1 VIIIFKKEDGAV
13 LVLSI
18 IIISVLVVLVTAL
31 AGSINSNISFTK
43 RHENEVKAFY
53 AAEAGIE
60 RGINLLLNDKEN
72 VDNLIEKEEKYYS
85 SDDQSWNSKENYK
98 LLFSKNGNKYTIN
111 STGTSNNMDSDITVE
126 VKLNNNGPFSNAIT
140 SGGDIHFNS
149 EEKGEINGSIYANGK
164 IEDLEENSELNI
176 TGDIYE
182 NQEDDIIPDF
192 EDFFTQGHNVW
203 TDYDEN
209 KKEFPGNSMEI
220 SHSALFDKL
229 KEINGSG
236 ILVVKGSLTFKQHVK
251 INKNT
256 DDFLI
261 ILAEGPVIFDKQVE
275 GNFFLYSKDS
285 ITFNSGSG
293 SSGRIDMKGS
303 LMAEKNII
311 TNVDVDI
318 EQNDDFVNIF
328 TQMGFDIPENGGEN
342 NNKQI
347 EFVSW
352 SES

>member
-1 VIIIFKKEDGAV
+1 VLRLHKNEDGAI
-13 LVLSI
+13 LVTSI
-18 IIISVLVVLVTAL
+18 IIISVLIIFITAL
-31 AGSINSNISFTK
+31 ASSLNSNIKVTK
-43 RHENEVKAFY
+43 RHEDEVKAFY

-60 RGINLLLNDKEN
+60 RGINLLLNDKDN
-72 VDNLIEKEEKYYS
+72 VDDLIENDGKYLS
-85 SDDQSWNSKENYK
+85 VDDDHWNSKEDYRLK
-98 LLFSKNGNKYTIN
+98 FSKNGNEYTIN
-111 STGTSNNMDSDITVE
+111 STGTSNNLNSDITVE
-126 VKLNNNGPFSNAIT
+126 VKINNNGPFSNAIT
-140 SGGDIHFNS
+140 SGGNIHFNS

-164 IEDLEENSELNI
+164 IEDLEENSKLNI
-176 TGDIYE
+176 SGDIYE

-192 EDFFTQGHNVW
+192 DDFFIEGHNVW
-203 TDYDEN
+203 ADYDGN

-220 SHSALFDKL
+220 SNSALFDKL

-236 ILVVKGSLTFKQHVK
+236 ILVVKGSLTFKKHVK

-311 TNVDVDI
+311 TNVDIDI
-318 EQNDDFVNIF
+318 EQNDDFVDIF
-328 TQMGFDIPENGGEN
+328 TQMGFDIPENGEEN

-352 SES
+352 QES